1 MPEDAGGWQEPRTVD
16 GVLFEPVTA
25 EFSFLDDG
33 NELVGDVVRPPWPG
47 PYPAVVF
54 VEGSGPGGRDQG
66 AWQTRLAAAGFASLA
81 YDKPGSGA
89 STGDWTR
96 QTMADRAAETVA
108 AVRAVRSR
116 EDVLSGAVALIGG
129 SQGGWVAHL
138 AAAADHRI
146 AAVVTVSGPG
156 VSVRDQEEYRLRHQL
171 AAEGFGGADIQQALL
186 LLRDQIRRVQSGDDP
201 ARVHAAQA
209 HWHGAPWYPMLAG
222 TTPESI
228 AFIAGI
234 ADYDPAPALAALRCP
249 LLAIFGADDLL
260 VPVEASVRAISGTLD
275 GARHADHTTVVFPG
289 ADHSIR
295 VYTGEGPA
303 QVREG
308 RYTPAERA
316 PGFDELVVTWLQRR
330 LPATDLGSAAR

>member
-1 MPEDAGGWQEPRTVD
+1 M
-16 GVLFEPVTA
+16 LFEPVTA
-25 EFSFLDDG
+25 ELSFEDDG
-33 NELVGDVVRPPWPG
+33 NELVGDFVRPPWPG

-54 VEGSGPGGRDQG
+54 VEGSGPGGRGQG
-66 AWQTRLAAAGFASLA
+66 EWQTRLAAAGFASLA

-89 STGDWTR
+89 SKGDWTR
-96 QTMADRAAETVA
+96 QTMADRAQETLA

-116 EDVLSGAVALIGG
+116 EDVLSDAVALIGG

-138 AAAADHRI
+138 AAAADDRI

-156 VSVRDQEEYRLRHQL
+156 VSVRVQEEYRLRHQL
-171 AAEGFGGADIQQALL
+171 AAEGFSSADIRQALL
-186 LLRDQIRRVQSGDDP
+186 LLSDQIQRVRSGDDP

-209 HWHGAPWYPMLAG
+209 HWHDAPWYPLLAG

-234 ADYDPAPALAALRCP
+234 ADYDPAPALAALHCP
-249 LLAIFGADDLL
+249 LLAIFGGDDLL
-260 VPVEASVRAISGTLD
+260 VPVQASVRAVSDSLGE
-275 GARHADHTTVVFPG
+275 ARHADHTIVVFPG

-295 VYTGEGPA
+295 IYTGTGPA
-303 QVREG
+303 QVKGG

-316 PGFDELVVTWLQRR
+316 PGFDELVVTWLERR
-330 LPATDLGSAAR
+330 MPVGPDR

>member
-1 MPEDAGGWQEPRTVD
+1 M
-16 GVLFEPVTA
+16 LFEPVTA
-25 EFSFLDDG
+25 ELSFEDDG
-33 NELVGDVVRPPWPG
+33 NELVGDFVRPPWPG

-54 VEGSGPGGRDQG
+54 VEGSGPGGRGQG
-66 AWQTRLAAAGFASLA
+66 EWQTRLAAAGFASLA

-96 QTMADRAAETVA
+96 QTMADRAQETLA

-116 EDVLSGAVALIGG
+116 EDVLSDAVALIGG

-138 AAAADHRI
+138 AAAADDRI

-156 VSVRDQEEYRLRHQL
+156 VSVRVQEEYRLRHQL
-171 AAEGFGGADIQQALL
+171 AAEGFSSADIRQALL
-186 LLRDQIRRVQSGDDP
+186 LLSDQIQRVRSGDDP

-209 HWHGAPWYPMLAG
+209 HWHDAPWYPLLAG

-234 ADYDPAPALAALRCP
+234 ADYDPAPALAALHCP

-260 VPVEASVRAISGTLD
+260 VPVQASVRAVSDSLRE
-275 GARHADHTTVVFPG
+275 ARHADHTIVVFPG

-295 VYTGEGPA
+295 IYTGTGPA
-303 QVREG
+303 QVKGG

-316 PGFDELVVTWLQRR
+316 PGFDELVVTWLERR
-330 LPATDLGSAAR
+330 MPVGPDL

>member
-1 MPEDAGGWQEPRTVD
+1 M
-16 GVLFEPVTA
+16 LFEPVTA
-25 EFSFLDDG
+25 ELSFEDDG
-33 NELVGDVVRPPWPG
+33 NELVGDFVRPPWPG

-66 AWQTRLAAAGFASLA
+66 SWQARLAAAGFASLA

-89 STGDWTR
+89 STGDWTS
-96 QTMADRAAETVA
+96 QTMAGRAEETVA
-108 AVRAVRSR
+108 AVQAVRSR

-129 SQGGWVAHL
+129 SQGGWVAQL
-138 AAAADHRI
+138 AASADDRI

-156 VSVRDQEEYRLRHQL
+156 VSVRVQEEYRLRHQF
-171 AAEGFGGADIQQALL
+171 AAEGFSSPDIQQALV
-186 LLRDQIRRVQSGDDP
+186 LLRDQVQRVQSGDDP

-209 HWHGAPWYPMLAG
+209 QWHAAPWYPLLAG

-260 VPVEASVRAISGTLD
+260 VPVEASVRAISNTLKD
-275 GARHADHTTVVFPG
+275 ARHADHAMVVFPC
-289 ADHSIR
+289 ADHNIR
-295 VYTGEGPA
+295 VYTGKGPA
-303 QVREG
+303 QVKQG

-316 PGFDELVVTWLQRR
+316 PGFDELIVTWLQRR
-330 LPATDLGSAAR
+330 LPPLALREEPVLQSA

>member
-1 MPEDAGGWQEPRTVD
+1 M
-16 GVLFEPVTA
+16 FEPLTV
-25 EFSFLDDG
+25 EFSFEDDG
-33 NELVGDVVRPPWPG
+33 NKLVGDFVRPPWPG

-66 AWQTRLAAAGFASLA
+66 SWQTRLAAAGFASLA

-96 QTMADRAAETVA
+96 QTMADRAAETMA

-138 AAAADHRI
+138 AASADDTI

-156 VSVRDQEEYRLRHQL
+156 VSVRVQEEYRLRHQL
-171 AAEGFGGADIQQALL
+171 AAEGFSGADIRQALV
-186 LLRDQIRRVQSGDDP
+186 LLRDQIQRVQSGDDS
-201 ARVHAAQA
+201 ARVHAEQA
-209 HWHGAPWYPMLAG
+209 HWHHAPWYPALAG

-234 ADYDPAPALAALRCP
+234 ADYDPATALAALHCP

-260 VPVEASVRAISGTLD
+260 VPVEASVRAISSTLD
-275 GARHADHTTVVFPG
+275 EVGHADHTTVVFPG

-295 VYTGEGPA
+295 VYTGEGPP

-316 PGFDELVVTWLQRR
+316 PGFDELIVTWLRRR
-330 LPATDLGSAAR
+330 LPATDPRYASP

>member
-1 MPEDAGGWQEPRTVD
+1 M
-16 GVLFEPVTA
+16 LFEPVTA
-25 EFSFLDDG
+25 ELSFEDDG
-33 NELVGDVVRPPWPG
+33 NELVGDFVRPPWPG

-54 VEGSGPGGRDQG
+54 VEGSGPGGRGQG
-66 AWQTRLAAAGFASLA
+66 EWQTRLAAAGFASLA

-96 QTMADRAAETVA
+96 QTMADRAQETLA

-116 EDVLSGAVALIGG
+116 EDVLSDAVALIGG

-138 AAAADHRI
+138 AAAADDRI

-156 VSVRDQEEYRLRHQL
+156 VSVRVQEEYRLRHQL
-171 AAEGFGGADIQQALL
+171 AAEGFSSADIRQALL
-186 LLRDQIRRVQSGDDP
+186 LLSDQIQRVRSGDDP

-209 HWHGAPWYPMLAG
+209 HWHDAPWYPLLAG

-228 AFIAGI
+228 AFLAGI
-234 ADYDPAPALAALRCP
+234 ADYDPAPALAALHCP

-260 VPVEASVRAISGTLD
+260 VPVQASVRAVSDSLGE
-275 GARHADHTTVVFPG
+275 ARHADHTIVVFPG

-295 VYTGEGPA
+295 IYTGTGPA
-303 QVREG
+303 QVKGG

-316 PGFDELVVTWLQRR
+316 PGFDELVVTWLERR
-330 LPATDLGSAAR
+330 MPVGPDL

>member
-1 MPEDAGGWQEPRTVD
+1 M
-16 GVLFEPVTA
+16 LFEPVTA
-25 EFSFLDDG
+25 ELSFEDDG
-33 NELVGDVVRPPWPG
+33 NELVGDFVRPPWPG

-54 VEGSGPGGRDQG
+54 GEGSGPGGRNQG
-66 AWQTRLAAAGFASLA
+66 SWQTRLAAAGFASLA

-96 QTMADRAAETVA
+96 QTMADRAQETLA

-116 EDVLSGAVALIGG
+116 EDVLSDAVALIGG

-138 AAAADHRI
+138 AASADDRI

-156 VSVRDQEEYRLRHQL
+156 VGVRDQEEYRLRHQL

-209 HWHGAPWYPMLAG
+209 HWHDAPWYPLLAG
-222 TTPESI
+222 TTPGSI
-228 AFIAGI
+228 AFIAAI

-260 VPVEASVRAISGTLD
+260 VPVEASVHAISSTLTD
-275 GARHADHTTVVFPG
+275 AGHADHTTVVFPG

-295 VYTGEGPA
+295 VYTGEGP
-303 QVREG
+303 VRIEQG

-316 PGFDELVVTWLQRR
+316 PGFDELIVTWLQRR
-330 LPATDLGSAAR
+330 LPVGPDL

>member
-1 MPEDAGGWQEPRTVD
+1 M
-16 GVLFEPVTA
+16 LFEPVTA
-25 EFSFLDDG
+25 ELSFEDDG
-33 NELVGDVVRPPWPG
+33 NELVGDFVRPPWPG

-66 AWQTRLAAAGFASLA
+66 EWQTRLAAAGFASLA

-96 QTMADRAAETVA
+96 QTMADRAQETLA

-116 EDVLSGAVALIGG
+116 EDVLSDAVALIGG

-138 AAAADHRI
+138 AAAADDRI

-156 VSVRDQEEYRLRHQL
+156 VSVRVQEEYRLRHQL
-171 AAEGFGGADIQQALL
+171 AAEGFSSADIRQALL
-186 LLRDQIRRVQSGDDP
+186 LLSDQIQRVRSGDDP

-209 HWHGAPWYPMLAG
+209 HWHDAPWYPLLAG

-228 AFIAGI
+228 AFLAGI
-234 ADYDPAPALAALRCP
+234 ADYDPAPALAALHCP

-260 VPVEASVRAISGTLD
+260 VPVQASVRAVSDSLGE
-275 GARHADHTTVVFPG
+275 ARHADHTIVVFPG

-295 VYTGEGPA
+295 IYTGTGPA
-303 QVREG
+303 QVKGG

-316 PGFDELVVTWLQRR
+316 PGFDELVVTWLERR
-330 LPATDLGSAAR
+330 MPVGPDL